1 MVEPA
6 LAMLPQLSR
15 YTLVSALALVLDFT
29 VYLLLAAGGT
39 TGALAGA
46 IGYACGLALHYLL
59 SVRYVFDAAAAHKGQ
74 SRLIAE
80 FALSGLAGMAITALV
95 IAVTVDLGGMPLL
108 PAKVSGCRRELPGGL
123 CAAARRRVCRTRK
136 RAGADRLRAG
146 LLPGRRRIIA
156 TYATWA
162 DGNGRRS
169 VCHLSTGRDGLASRC
184 SACD

>member
-1 MVEPA
+1 MRPEHGDTLRAWLPPRFATMVEPA
-6 LAMLPQLSR
+6 LGLLPQFSR

-74 SRLIAE
+74 SRLITE

-108 PAKVSGCRRELPGGL
+108 PAKVLAVGVSFLVVFALRRGVVFAGRGSSP
-123 CAAARRRVCRTRK
+123 AR
-136 RAGADRLRAG
+136 
-146 LLPGRRRIIA
+146 
-156 TYATWA
+156 
-162 DGNGRRS
+162 
-169 VCHLSTGRDGLASRC
+169 TG
-184 SACD
+184 

>member
-1 MVEPA
+1 MRSEQGDTLRAWLPPRLVPMVEPA
-6 LAMLPQLSR
+6 LALLPQFSR

-74 SRLIAE
+74 SRLITE

-108 PAKVSGCRRELPGGL
+108 PAKILAVGVSFLVVFALRRGVVFAGRASAP
-123 CAAARRRVCRTRK
+123 AR
-136 RAGADRLRAG
+136 
-146 LLPGRRRIIA
+146 
-156 TYATWA
+156 
-162 DGNGRRS
+162 
-169 VCHLSTGRDGLASRC
+169 TG
-184 SACD
+184 